1 MGYKGAIWGGIALVA
16 TVFSTAGFGDV
27 QPLAKSQ
34 PGGNRSLFPLGRLTS
49 LAPGTK
55 LNIRFVGKDT
65 TGASYVG
72 SYQSTV
78 AGVTTYQG
86 RGVIEKDSKLEIIK
100 AGQGV
105 VLARSHRSY
114 YNPNATLFKQIHS
127 DGAVAVPANVFQ
139 LPSSVP
145 SGRFPG
151 QVLSYSNGINLT
163 QVWKVMDAGKGSAR
177 IVVKSTAGPDRR
189 EVDTYSIATNGSIL
203 SVKKELYNFPSKG
216 VTTTLNGVANL
227 DFEIKPY
234 M

>member
-1 MGYKGAIWGGIALVA
+1 MRYKTAILGGIALVA

-27 QPLAKSQ
+27 QPPAKGL
-34 PGGNRSLFPLGRLTS
+34 PYGRLLFPLGRLTS

-72 SYQSTV
+72 SFQSKV
-78 AGVTTYQG
+78 AGVTTYEG
-86 RGVIEKDSKLEIIK
+86 RGVIRKDSKLEIVK
-100 AGQGV
+100 AGKGV
-105 VLARSHRSY
+105 VLATAHRSY
-114 YNPNATLFKQIHS
+114 YNPNATLFKQVHS
-127 DGAVAVPANVFQ
+127 DGAIAVPANVFQ
-139 LPSSVP
+139 LPSSVS

-151 QVLSYSNGINLT
+151 QALSYSNGTSRT
-163 QVWKVMDAGKGSAR
+163 QVWKVIAAGKGSVKV
-177 IVVKSTAGPDRR
+177 VVKSSTGTDRR
-189 EVDTYSIATNGSIL
+189 EIDTYSIAANGSIL

-216 VTTTLNGVANL
+216 VNTTLNGVANL